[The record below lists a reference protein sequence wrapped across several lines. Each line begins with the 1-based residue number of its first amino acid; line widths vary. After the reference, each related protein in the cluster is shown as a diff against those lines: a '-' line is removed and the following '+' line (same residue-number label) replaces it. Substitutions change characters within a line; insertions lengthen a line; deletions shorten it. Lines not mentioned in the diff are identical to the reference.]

1 MWLYLSPLFLDDAAL
16 QFELCVVST
25 SFEEGLRQATCD
37 NPLQEM
43 EKKSL
48 ELELIYIY
56 LFFPIHLRNPQTRS
70 NPSPLV
76 LLQFFHFFFFNFFP
90 RSHFFFMF
98 PMVSS

>member
-48 ELELIYIY
+48 ELELMRCIYDCSMVF
-56 LFFPIHLRNPQTRS
+56 LAQSLPALNP
-70 NPSPLV
+70 PSAWGCDYV
-76 LLQFFHFFFFNFFP
+76 AI
-90 RSHFFFMF
+90 S
-98 PMVSS
+98 